1 MKPQSAKSK
10 GRRLQQQVVSDLLEV
25 FAHLSEDDIRS
36 TSMGAPGEDVVM
48 SHAARMSIPFSFEA
62 KNQERV
68 NIWSS
73 IAQAKANAP
82 QNIDP
87 VVVFKKNGETPHVA
101 ISWKTFL
108 KLIHPQKENREN
120 SKELHMLADALK
132 KIASDMDK

>member
-1 MKPQSAKSK
+1 MRPQSAKSK
-10 GRRLQQQVVSDLLEV
+10 GRRLQQQVVSDLLEA

-48 SHAARMSIPFSFEA
+48 SHAARMSIPYSFEA

-73 IAQAKANAP
+73 ISQAKANAP
-82 QNIDP
+82 QGVDP
-87 VVVFKKNGETPHVA
+87 VVVFKKNGEVPHVA
-101 ISWKTFL
+101 LSWKAFL
-108 KLIHPQKENREN
+108 KLIHPQKENREDI
-120 SKELHMLADALK
+120 KQLHAIADALK